1 MSKEYTILL
10 PLTRA
15 ATITIAIAIVL
26 FELLPLTSWEV
37 TAKVSVIIQVSSP
50 PVASAADNINII
62 ASKTQ
67 ENEHV
72 IAITPFSVGGGLGI
86 YNMKTTIP
94 HAKSSKLVHSSFR
107 IDEHVIKALE
117 KEAQKRGIS
126 LSSLVNKTLKDYVT
140 SEMHFEDLGFILVSK
155 DFLRKIFSRVDD
167 KDIAEIG
174 KEFGLTIAREYVAYF
189 YPQVNGD
196 TLVEFLDTIW
206 FRRFQSRKHTVTDN
220 KNTIWHC
227 FTVNHD
233 INIKFSLALKNILE
247 ALIEPVIERTVEF
260 RELAPNTI
268 TFSFEV

>member
-1 MSKEYTILL
+1 LL
-10 PLTRA
+10 
-15 ATITIAIAIVL
+15 ICDIIV
-26 FELLPLTSWEV
+26 
-37 TAKVSVIIQVSSP
+37 A
-50 PVASAADNINII
+50 
-62 ASKTQ
+62 
-67 ENEHV
+67 
-72 IAITPFSVGGGLGI
+72 
-86 YNMKTTIP
+86 
-94 HAKSSKLVHSSFR
+94 SFR

-126 LSSLVNKTLKDYVT
+126 LSSLVNKTLKNYVT

-155 DFLRKIFSRVDD
+155 DFLRKIFSRIDD
-167 KDIAEIG
+167 KDIAEIR

-196 TLVEFLDTIW
+196 TLVEFLDNIW

-220 KNTIWHC
+220 KNTIRHC

-247 ALIEPVIERTVEF
+247 ALIEPVIERTIEF